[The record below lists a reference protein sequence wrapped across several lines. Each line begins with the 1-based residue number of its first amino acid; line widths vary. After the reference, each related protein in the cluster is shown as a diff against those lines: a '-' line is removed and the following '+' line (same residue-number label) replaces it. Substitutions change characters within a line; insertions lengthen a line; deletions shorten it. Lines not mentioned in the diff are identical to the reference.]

1 MPRPVHFD
9 LTADD
14 PGRAAAFYSS
24 VFGWTITKW
33 DGPMDY
39 WLITTG
45 EEGEPGID
53 GGLAARG
60 EGDPPLMH
68 TIGVPSLDEYTDR
81 VSGAG
86 GAVLRPKS
94 PIPGVG
100 WFALCADSEG
110 NQLGLLEAD
119 PNAGM

>member
-1 MPRPVHFD
+1 MPRPIHFD
-9 LTADD
+9 LAADD
-14 PGRAAAFYSS
+14 PARAAAFYSS

-33 DGPMDY
+33 DGPMEY

-45 EEGEPGID
+45 EGGEPGID
-53 GGLAARG
+53 GGLATRG

-68 TIGVPSLDEYTDR
+68 TIEVPSLDEYTER

-86 GAVLRPKS
+86 GAVLRPRS

-110 NQLGLLEAD
+110 NRLGLMEAD
-119 PNAGM
+119 PNAGA